1 MELNFSGCY
10 YTWNNKSEGSGF
22 VARKLDTVL
31 VNEEWV
37 CKFGRTCIDF
47 PSSGVSDHSFAIISV
62 STMVSF
68 GLKRFKFFTYWLD
81 NKEYMDWLNTSWNQE
96 CRGVPM
102 YRLYMK
108 LKAFKAIMKGKN
120 SSCYGD
126 IRSKVLHAQECL
138 DIAQRDALNSH
149 GSADSLSKEREYLHA
164 YVSTSRAEE
173 AFLKQKAR
181 NQWHKLGD
189 QNSGYFHRVVKGRHA
204 KNSITHVCDEN
215 VTHVEG
221 ITEIKSVVENF

>member
-37 CKFGRTCIDF
+37 CKFGRTSIDF
-47 PSSGVSDHSFAIISV
+47 PSGGVFDHSFAIISV
-62 STMVSF
+62 GTMVSF
-68 GLKRFKFFTYWLD
+68 GLKPFKFFTY
-81 NKEYMDWLNTSWNQE
+81 

-102 YRLYMK
+102 YRLNMK

-126 IRSKVLHAQECL
+126 IRCN
-138 DIAQRDALNSH
+138 NS
-149 GSADSLSKEREYLHA
+149 DPF
-164 YVSTSRAEE
+164 SR
-173 AFLKQKAR
+173 
-181 NQWHKLGD
+181 
-189 QNSGYFHRVVKGRHA
+189 
-204 KNSITHVCDEN
+204 
-215 VTHVEG
+215 VE
-221 ITEIKSVVENF
+221 